1 MANEPYDFEII
12 VQYEKSKLHPELVF
26 DSISKLI
33 SSFQKL
39 DSMSAKILGDE
50 LSLSFSLQSVES
62 GSIKIK
68 FLRLL
73 KSVDDKDVEDLN
85 WKRIAGKFINSCRK
99 KVISML
105 DDPITPEIVSD
116 AEMKMIQD
124 AKNISGDK
132 RIQTSFPQGEIID
145 TLKDFSEAINELSEG
160 DSVYCIQGDDEIE
173 LKPSKSVFRFEDN
186 NVSKTQIRD
195 QRMVLKIKKADF
207 LGHSKWEFKVDEGT
221 VQAKITDVTW
231 LEKFHKKIIKVGPG
245 DALRVRWGYEYE
257 RMKDGTVIARD
268 HEVVKVLEVISGDY
282 QEQQDLFEH

>member
-39 DSMSAKILGDE
+39 DSLSAKILGDE

-173 LKPSKSVFRFEDN
+173 LKPSKSERKVN
-186 NVSKTQIRD
+186 NTK
-195 QRMVLKIKKADF
+195 
-207 LGHSKWEFKVDEGT
+207 
-221 VQAKITDVTW
+221 
-231 LEKFHKKIIKVGPG
+231 GPG
-245 DALRVRWGYEYE
+245 QHSTL
-257 RMKDGTVIARD
+257 
-268 HEVVKVLEVISGDY
+268 
-282 QEQQDLFEH
+282 